1 MPVFPGRTA
10 CLRCIYPDPPE
21 GVQPTCETA
30 GVLNVIASLV
40 ASYQVADALK
50 ILCGRVEL
58 VAARITRVDLWQ
70 GGTRQI
76 DAPPRDPECPACGRR
91 EFPYLDESR
100 RAPVSLC
107 GRNAVQIHERERPL
121 DLQALKGRLEPLG
134 EVRAN
139 EFALRF
145 LVAPYEMTVFPDGRA
160 IIKGTSDPGL
170 ARSLYARYIGQ

>member
-1 MPVFPGRTA
+1 
-10 CLRCIYPDPPE
+10 
-21 GVQPTCETA
+21 
-30 GVLNVIASLV
+30 
-40 ASYQVADALK
+40 
-50 ILCGRVEL
+50 

-145 LVAPYEMTVFPDGRA
+145 LVAPYEITVFPDGRA